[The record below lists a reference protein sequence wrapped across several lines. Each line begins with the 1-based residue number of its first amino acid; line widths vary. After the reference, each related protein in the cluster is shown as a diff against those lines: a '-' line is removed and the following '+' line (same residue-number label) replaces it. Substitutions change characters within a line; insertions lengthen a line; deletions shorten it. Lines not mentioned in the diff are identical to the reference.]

1 MESTLS
7 SAGTR
12 VTLVEEAIYNR
23 LIGLKLPNPLE
34 PLYIADNR
42 GNNNSNSNS
51 QANQASLPIGG
62 FTPKQ
67 FNTISAFF
75 QSINTRAGGRQTYQP
90 VVAIAPA
97 PIVTTP
103 QFRPRDIRYFNPDP
117 NIPLVKVKDSYNI
130 YYNIFSFTN
139 RVKVKA
145 TTIDPTLIRLNL
157 DSCLLRKANNQFTN

>member
-51 QANQASLPIGG
+51 
-62 FTPKQ
+62 
-67 FNTISAFF
+67 
-75 QSINTRAGGRQTYQP
+75 
-90 VVAIAPA
+90 
-97 PIVTTP
+97 
-103 QFRPRDIRYFNPDP
+103 
-117 NIPLVKVKDSYNI
+117 
-130 YYNIFSFTN
+130 
-139 RVKVKA
+139 
-145 TTIDPTLIRLNL
+145 
-157 DSCLLRKANNQFTN
+157 